1 MALLGM
7 RRKKKGARPKP
18 RALEERFAALGIDA
32 ERVRKD
38 MADGMSMIEAVAAQV
53 GIPAEMLE
61 EAVLKSVRER
71 RGQHD

>member
-7 RRKKKGARPKP
+7 RRKKKGPQRKA
-18 RALEERFAALGIDA
+18 RALEERFAPLGIDA

-38 MADGMSMIEAVAAQV
+38 MSDGMSMIEAVAAQV